1 MGAFIPSRHPGVK
14 RGDKTQGGVHKRG
27 GRGSEE
33 ESRTR

>member
-14 RGDKTQGGVHKRG
+14 GGDKTQGGDNKRG

>member
-1 MGAFIPSRHPGVK
+1 MAAFIPSKHPGVNG
-14 RGDKTQGGVHKRG
+14 GDKAQGGVNKGG